1 MTQRDYYYQEGRQG
15 SAAITPAQPRSSR
28 RRRIPSGFTYI
39 SGCVKY
45 TMFFFNFLLWLFGL
59 LIVGVGV
66 YTALDKWLSGEAFK
80 LQTIFDVMFNIGFL
94 LMIIG
99 GIGRLQ
105 HFILI
110 FYFFLVF

>member
-45 TMFFFNFLLWLFGL
+45 TMFFFNFLF
-59 LIVGVGV
+59 
-66 YTALDKWLSGEAFK
+66 WLSG
-80 LQTIFDVMFNIGFL
+80 L
-94 LMIIG
+94 LLVGVRM
-99 GIGRLQ
+99 RLLRKEK
-105 HFILI
+105 IVNTVL
-110 FYFFLVF
+110 